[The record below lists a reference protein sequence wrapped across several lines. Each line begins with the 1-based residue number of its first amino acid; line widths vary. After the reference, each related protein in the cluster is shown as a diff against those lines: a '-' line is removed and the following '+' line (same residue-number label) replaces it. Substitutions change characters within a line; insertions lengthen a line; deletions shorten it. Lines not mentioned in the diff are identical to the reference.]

1 MSVAAVL
8 ELLSRPVFLAALWAA
23 LMAQGSGVVGLA
35 ALAGRGLPG
44 GSAAA
49 RSSVWGWAFAAL
61 LALPVAPLLLTR
73 WHVPLFA
80 ADADPAAI
88 AGLPVAVGPFLGAAL
103 VLTFAG
109 GVVARLAALARD
121 AARVRSITRAG
132 DEWPDAPATRL
143 AGELAARAGIRRR
156 VRVVYTDDVAVPAT
170 WRLWRPV
177 ILLPASA
184 RRWSADRARPVLRHE
199 LAHIRRLDY
208 AAHLAA
214 ELACAVHWANPSVRR
229 AARWLRAEQEAA
241 CDDEV
246 LHAGTRPAEYAGLL
260 LGMARDARDAA
271 PAAPAAPAARCAL
284 AMAGRGPLKARIRR
298 VLDDPGARAPAR
310 RGAAVL
316 LGGLLF
322 AFAMAAA
329 SVAFWSC
336 SPGPADAAAAR
347 PVDAVVVRG

>member
-23 LMAQGSGVVGLA
+23 LTAQGAGVVGLA

-61 LALPVAPLLLTR
+61 LALPLAPLLLTR
-73 WHVPLFA
+73 WHVPLFW
-80 ADADPAAI
+80 ADADSAAA
-88 AGLPVAVGPFLGAAL
+88 AGLPSAAGPFLGAAL

-109 GVVARLAALARD
+109 GVMARLAALTWD
-121 AARVRSITRAG
+121 AARARSITRAG

-143 AGELAARAGIRRR
+143 AGELAAGAGIRRR

-184 RRWSADRARPVLRHE
+184 RHWNADRARPVLRHE
-199 LAHIRRLDY
+199 LAHIGRLDY
-208 AAHLAA
+208 ATHLAA

-229 AARWLRAEQEAA
+229 AARRLRAEQEAA

-246 LHAGTRPAEYAGLL
+246 LHAGIHPAEYAGLL

-271 PAAPAAPAARCAL
+271 PTARCAL

-298 VLDDPGARAPAR
+298 VLDDPGARAPTR
-310 RGAAVL
+310 RGAAIL

-329 SVAFWSC
+329 SVALWSC
-336 SPGPADAAAAR
+336 SPAPADAAAPR
-347 PVDAVVVRG
+347 PVDTVLVGG

>member
-23 LMAQGSGVVGLA
+23 LTAQGVGVVGLA
-35 ALAGRGLPG
+35 ALAGRVLPG

-61 LALPVAPLLLTR
+61 LALPLAPLLLTR

-80 ADADPAAI
+80 ADAAPAAI
-88 AGLPVAVGPFLGAAL
+88 AGLPVAVGAFLGAAL

-132 DEWPDAPATRL
+132 GEWPDAPATRL
-143 AGELAARAGIRRR
+143 AGELAAGAGIRRR
-156 VRVVYTDDVAVPAT
+156 IRVVYTDDVAVPAT

-184 RRWSADRARPVLRHE
+184 RHWNADRARPVLRHE
-199 LAHIRRLDY
+199 LAHIGRLDY
-208 AAHLAA
+208 ATHLAA

-229 AARWLRAEQEAA
+229 AARRLRAEQEAA

-246 LHAGTRPAEYAGLL
+246 LHAGTHPAEYAGLL

-271 PAAPAAPAARCAL
+271 PVTPAARCAL
-284 AMAGRGPLKARIRR
+284 TMAGRAPLKARIRR
-298 VLDDPGARAPAR
+298 VLDDPGARAPTR

-329 SVAFWSC
+329 SVALWSC

-347 PVDAVVVRG
+347 PVDTFVVRG